1 MKLEQQGS
9 RGRKMKFEKVLVA
22 GVRIIFAIV
31 ASWALI
37 SIVARIF
44 DPPERPIVEVITI
57 TLLAI
62 VILIVLHR
70 YQDKTRWERRFE

>member
-1 MKLEQQGS
+1 MEIRES
-9 RGRKMKFEKVLVA
+9 PRR

-31 ASWALI
+31 ASWVII

-44 DPPERPIVEVITI
+44 DPPERPIVEVTTV